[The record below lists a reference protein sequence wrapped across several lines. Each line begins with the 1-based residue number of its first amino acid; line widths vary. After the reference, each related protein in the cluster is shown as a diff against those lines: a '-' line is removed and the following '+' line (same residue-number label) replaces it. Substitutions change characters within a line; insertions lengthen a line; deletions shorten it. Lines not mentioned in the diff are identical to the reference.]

1 VSALKSTLRSGP
13 VIGLVAQ
20 IILLAGIAGT
30 VGLGAAGWLIGLAFG
45 ITTCALLLHG
55 LENAG
60 SAALGPA
67 DKVTLARAV
76 LVGGVAALA
85 VDSFSR
91 PVPVIALAGLTS
103 VALVL
108 DGVDGYVARRTGTS
122 SDLGARFDMETD
134 AFLLLVLSLYLV
146 PQVGGWVLAI
156 GGMRY
161 VFILGI
167 WTLPWMRATLPPRYW
182 RKVVAATQGV
192 TLVVGSAGVLPRQVT
207 VAGLAVALMLLVE
220 SFGRDVVW
228 LWLRRPLPVRG
239 WTVVEPS
246 TVGAV
251 SGAKPAV
258 KRSRPETG
266 ILGARPVL
274 LGAGRGMYEETRR

>member
-1 VSALKSTLRSGP
+1 MSALESALKPTLRGGP

-20 IILLAGIAGT
+20 VILLAGIAAT
-30 VGLGAAGWLIGLAFG
+30 VGLGAAGWLVGLAFG
-45 ITTCALLLHG
+45 IATCALLLHG
-55 LENAG
+55 LDAAG
-60 SAALGPA
+60 SATPGRVDLGPA
-67 DKVTLARAV
+67 DKVTLARAI

-91 PVPVIALAGLTS
+91 PVPVVALAGLTT
-103 VALVL
+103 VALIL

-156 GGMRY
+156 GAMRY
-161 VFILGI
+161 AFILGI

-192 TLVVGSAGVLPRQVT
+192 ALVVGSAGVLPRQVT
-207 VAGLAVALMLLVE
+207 VAGLAVALVLLVE

-228 LWLRRPLPVRG
+228 LWLRRPLPIRG
-239 WTVVEPS
+239 WTAVEPA
-246 TVGAV
+246 TVGAH
-251 SGAKPAV
+251 
-258 KRSRPETG
+258 
-266 ILGARPVL
+266 PVL
-274 LGAGRGMYEETRR
+274 LGAGYARERTYEETLT